1 MKRYFRKKHMQFR
14 EYREIMLPKLLKCV
28 LSLLIGIMIGEIL
41 ATPFFSTKTIKI
53 TNAVAVVEAS
63 APVVTEVSASAK
75 VEQSGEQSPTASEIE
90 KKVCKLW
97 GDECKIAIAV
107 MKAESQGDPTRIG
120 DKHLT
125 FEQNGRI
132 YGASYGLF
140 QLRDLPGRFEN
151 PNEMLDEDKN
161 IQYAYKMYQK
171 SNWQPWSAWK
181 NKTYLRYL

>member
-1 MKRYFRKKHMQFR
+1 MQFR
-14 EYREIMLPKLLKCV
+14 EYREIMLPKFLKCV
-28 LSLLIGIMIGEIL
+28 LSLLIGIVIGEIL
-41 ATPFFSTKTIKI
+41 ATIFSSRAITI
-53 TNAVAVVEAS
+53 TNAVAVQFVEAS
-63 APVVTEVSASAK
+63 APVVFEVSASAK

-97 GDECKIAIAV
+97 GNECKIAIAV

-125 FEQNGRI
+125 FEQNGRV

-161 IQYAYKMYQK
+161 IQYAFKMYQK

-181 NKTYLRYL
+181 NKTYLKYL